1 MKKEKLES
9 VDDGKLRNRN
19 KKDRSKEEPL
29 EVDGKPGKKKLRSYK
44 SDNVDT
50 GEPNTRNEKARSYET
65 EGGKSNR
72 EEEMKKLEAFWKRVG
87 LPNIGHLKGDPPP
100 DEHSK
105 LKGTDKTK
113 CDKKLEQPNRL
124 TRSTAEEIKKMEEQE
139 KEENK
144 QEEEKHKE
152 ENSQKDKSGNKSKKA
167 IDKDAEDHDD
177 VSVEKSKPPNKG
189 NKSEITSNSSR
200 KR

>member
-1 MKKEKLES
+1 MNTTTDLEGQRDHEVAMEVLQRLKNKNKLKKEKLES

-50 GEPNTRNEKARSYET
+50 GEPNTRNKKARSNGT
-65 EGGKSNR
+65 EGCKSNR
-72 EEEMKKLEAFWKRVG
+72 EQEMKKLEAFWERVG
-87 LPNIGHLKGDPPP
+87 LLNIGHLKGDPPP

-113 CDKKLEQPNRL
+113 CDKKIRA
-124 TRSTAEEIKKMEEQE
+124 TKKT
-139 KEENK
+139 N
-144 QEEEKHKE
+144 
-152 ENSQKDKSGNKSKKA
+152 
-167 IDKDAEDHDD
+167 
-177 VSVEKSKPPNKG
+177 
-189 NKSEITSNSSR
+189 TLYSR
-200 KR
+200 RN